1 MTLRNA
7 VLSGGI
13 IRRSIKRAYGSLAR
27 HAALKLASNLF
38 RAALFQRI
46 GTPTRDK
53 RKRADDRQGFHR
65 LMLRSDRTNAR
76 RLKGY
81 RDEAMILKGNHC
93 SGARRGERRRIDYRR
108 LAQAPL
114 QP

>member
-1 MTLRNA
+1 MTLRDA
-7 VLSGGI
+7 VLSRGI
-13 IRRSIKRAYGSLAR
+13 IRRSIKRADRSLAR
-27 HAALKLASNLF
+27 HAALELASHFL

-53 RKRADDRQGFHR
+53 REGADDRQGSHL

-76 RLKGY
+76 RVETTK
-81 RDEAMILKGNHC
+81 LKGNQC
-93 SGARRGERRRIDYRR
+93 SGARRGEPRRIDYRR